1 MSSTVQVEKSL
12 LEALFSS
19 IVTQKE
25 KAQPTAEPVVK
36 NVDAIASKIKNDK
49 KINRYFKKHYK
60 YGHYITSKQKGN
72 LTLILR
78 PNAPEVVN
86 NIVVQ
91 FNKKPQVVL
100 TRTHG
105 RTTLTERLEMSMFAK
120 CIKPS
125 IIAQKF
131 SVSLPTVYLYSKA
144 YSHLV

>member
-1 MSSTVQVEKSL
+1 MSSTVQVEMSV

-25 KAQPTAEPVVK
+25 KAQPTAEPVIK

-60 YGHYITSKQKGN
+60 YGHYITSKQKID
-72 LTLILR
+72 TLAIR
-78 PNAPEVVN
+78 PDAPAAVN

-131 SVSLPTVYLYSKA
+131 SVSLPTVYLYSKT